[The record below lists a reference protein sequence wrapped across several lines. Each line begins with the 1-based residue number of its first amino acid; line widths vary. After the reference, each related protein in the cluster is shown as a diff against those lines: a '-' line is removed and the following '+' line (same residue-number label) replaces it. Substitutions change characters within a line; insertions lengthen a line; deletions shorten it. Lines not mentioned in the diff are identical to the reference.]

1 MEGVPRC
8 GGAEQLFD
16 GSCGKRPVA
25 RESQRRGIDARSQS
39 RPPEQWVLRSADF
52 LGQDDV
58 GGSIPGEI
66 IRINAEPAVRRRRVR
81 RVQPQIARHQIGMPV
96 VIEVPRR
103 ETVPP
108 PPRGWQAQR
117 GGYIAQLLPIEL
129 LVKLERHPF
138 SRRDKIQPPIV
149 VKIDPDSGGD
159 QAAWSGQ
166 LPGYLL
172 RTVPG

>member
-81 RVQPQIARHQIGMPV
+81 SEEHTSELQSQFHLVCR
-96 VIEVPRR
+96 
-103 ETVPP
+103 
-108 PPRGWQAQR
+108 
-117 GGYIAQLLPIEL
+117 LL
-129 LVKLERHPF
+129 LE
-138 SRRDKIQPPIV
+138 K
-149 VKIDPDSGGD
+149 KK
-159 QAAWSGQ
+159 
-166 LPGYLL
+166 
-172 RTVPG
+172 